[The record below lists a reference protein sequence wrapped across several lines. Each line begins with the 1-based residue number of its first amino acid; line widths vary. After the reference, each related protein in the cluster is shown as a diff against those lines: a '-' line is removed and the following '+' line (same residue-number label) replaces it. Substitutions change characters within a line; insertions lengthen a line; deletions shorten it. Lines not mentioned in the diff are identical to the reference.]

1 MRRQR
6 HTEETKITIVLESLR
21 NKVGVSE
28 LCKKY
33 GVSDATF
40 YKWRDQFMEAGKR
53 GLTGNLESPDAD
65 LKRKISEYEKVIG
78 RLTVQNEIL
87 KKTFAD

>member
-53 GLTGNLESPDAD
+53 GLTGNLEFPDAD

-87 KKTFAD
+87 KKTFED